1 MALSPYLHIVET
13 AAYTAGTSVNLTVTS
28 SNNVGD
34 GDVFFFRCPVT
45 IRDNIITT
53 PVPVF
58 LTINGVS
65 SVILKNKFGKQ
76 ILSDRVPK
84 RAFGYYIADTES
96 ETPAPYVI
104 LLNTPPREF

>member
-34 GDVFFFRCPVT
+34 GDAFIFRCPVT
-45 IRDNIITT
+45 IRDNVITT

-58 LTINGVS
+58 VTINGS
-65 SVILKNKFGKQ
+65 NIPIKNKFGQQ
-76 ILSDRVPK
+76 ILSDRTPK
-84 RAFGYYIADTES
+84 RAFGYYIADTAS

-104 LLNTPPREF
+104 LVTTPPRGM